1 MTDISPRVVLFD
13 LDDTLFAHRNAVA
26 EGILRHMQM
35 AGGVFGTAEPA
46 AAITLWNS
54 LEEEHYHSYLAGR
67 LDFQG
72 QRRARARDFAAAHG
86 VELDEADAGAWFD
99 AYFVHYQESW
109 NLHEDALPCLDA
121 LEQAGV
127 RLGLITN
134 GDLAFQ
140 RRKLQ
145 ATGLESRFEQVVA
158 SGSVGVAKP
167 DPAIFILACELFG
180 VAPASAVYVGDR
192 LRTDAIGA
200 ASAGLTGVWL
210 DRHGASEATLASAE
224 ASKASPAASTPPV
237 AGVGTL
243 EAPGAAG
250 AAEAAETAEAARLG
264 VIRITGLAELPAVL
278 NLPRSH

>member
-1 MTDISPRVVLFD
+1 MPTMSPRSPVVVLFD
-13 LDDTLFAHRNAVA
+13 LDDTLFAHRDAVA
-26 EGILRHMQM
+26 EGIVRHLQM
-35 AGGVFGTAEPA
+35 TGGVFGKAEPVA
-46 AAITLWNS
+46 AVTLWNL

-86 VELDEADAGAWFD
+86 VELGEADAGAWFD
-99 AYFVHYQESW
+99 AYFDHYQESW
-109 NLHEDALPCLDA
+109 RLHPDAIPCLDA
-121 LEQAGV
+121 LEHAGV

-145 ATGLESRFEQVVA
+145 ATGLESRFEQVIA

-167 DPAIFILACELFG
+167 DPAIFLHACELFG

-200 ASAGLTGVWL
+200 AAAGLTGVWL
-210 DRHGASEATLASAE
+210 DRHGASVAPQSAGDDLAGTGE
-224 ASKASPAASTPPV
+224 GTPI
-237 AGVGTL
+237 
-243 EAPGAAG
+243 GA
-250 AAEAAETAEAARLG
+250 AAEAAEAAEAARLG
-264 VIRITGLAELPAVL
+264 VIRITGLAELPDAL
-278 NLPRSH
+278 GLPGSQA

>member
-1 MTDISPRVVLFD
+1 MTDLVRVAPCVVLFD

-26 EGILRHMQM
+26 TGILRHLQM
-35 AGGVFGTAEPA
+35 TGGVFGTAEPTS
-46 AAITLWNS
+46 AITLWNS

-86 VELDEADAGAWFD
+86 VELNESDSGAWFD

-109 NLHEDALPCLDA
+109 SLHSDAVSCLDA
-121 LEQAGV
+121 LEGAGV

-145 ATGLESRFEQVVA
+145 ATGLESRFEHVIA
-158 SGSVGVAKP
+158 SGAVGVAKP
-167 DPAIFILACELFG
+167 DPAIFLHACELFG
-180 VAPASAVYVGDR
+180 VAPASAAYVGDR

-200 ASAGLTGVWL
+200 AAAGLTGVWL
-210 DRHGASEATLASAE
+210 DRQGASEAAL
-224 ASKASPAASTPPV
+224 AASEFGESTE
-237 AGVGTL
+237 AG
-243 EAPGAAG
+243 
-250 AAEAAETAEAARLG
+250 EAAARG

-278 NLPRSH
+278 GLSA

>member
-1 MTDISPRVVLFD
+1 MTDAVPLVVLFD
-13 LDDTLFAHRNAVA
+13 LDDTLFAHRTAVA
-26 EGILRHMQM
+26 EGIVRHMQLT
-35 AGGVFGTAEPA
+35 GGVFSTAEPA

-86 VELDEADAGAWFD
+86 VELGEADAGAWFD
-99 AYFVHYQESW
+99 AYFDHYQDSW
-109 NLHEDALPCLDA
+109 SLHSDAMPCLDA

-140 RRKLQ
+140 QRKLQ
-145 ATGLESRFEQVVA
+145 VTGLESRFEQVVA

-167 DPAIFILACELFG
+167 DPAIFRLACDLFG

-200 ASAGLTGVWL
+200 AAAGLTGVWL
-210 DRHGASEATLASAE
+210 DRHGAPEAALA
-224 ASKASPAASTPPV
+224 ASPYAESADAEEVAS
-237 AGVGTL
+237 
-243 EAPGAAG
+243 
-250 AAEAAETAEAARLG
+250 LG
-264 VIRITGLAELPAVL
+264 VIRVTSLLELPAVL
-278 NLPRSH
+278 GLPDSSESH

>member
-1 MTDISPRVVLFD
+1 MTDRSPRSPRVVLFD

-26 EGILRHMQM
+26 EGILRHLQM
-35 AGGVFGTAEPA
+35 TGGVFGAAEPA
-46 AAITLWNS
+46 AAITLWGA

-72 QRRARARDFAAAHG
+72 QRRARARDFAAEHG
-86 VELDEADAGAWFD
+86 VELGEAEAGAWFD

-109 NLHEDALPCLDA
+109 SLHSDAIECLDT
-121 LEQAGV
+121 LESAGV

-145 ATGLESRFEQVVA
+145 ATGLESRFEHVIA

-167 DPAIFILACELFG
+167 DPAIFLHACELFG
-180 VAPASAVYVGDR
+180 VAPASAAYVGDR

-200 ASAGLTGVWL
+200 AAAGLTGVWL
-210 DRHGASEATLASAE
+210 DRRGASEAAE
-224 ASKASPAASTPPV
+224 GRGAASRAMTTATAAPAVV
-237 AGVGTL
+237 AT
-243 EAPGAAG
+243 EAAP
-250 AAEAAETAEAARLG
+250 AETAEAARLG
-264 VIRITGLAELPAVL
+264 VIRITGLVALPAVL
-278 NLPRSH
+278 NLPGSP